1 MQMERSIK
9 SGVRSGLVFPSE
21 AGTPVDGANLR
32 RSFHIMLKKAG
43 LRKIRFHDLRHTYA
57 SLLLNLGESPAY
69 VQEQLG
75 HYSIQIT
82 VDTYGHLIPGSN
94 RAAVNKLDNLG
105 KSAPYTHPA
114 KKEGL
119 DESPNPLNSLARPGG
134 FEPPTCGFVVRR
146 SVH

>member
-1 MQMERSIK
+1 M
-9 SGVRSGLVFPSE
+9 
-21 AGTPVDGANLR
+21 
-32 RSFHIMLKKAG
+32 G
-43 LRKIRFHDLRHTYA
+43 LRNIRINDLCHTDA
-57 SLLLNLGESPAY
+57 SLLINLGESQACI
-69 VQEQLG
+69 EDQLG
-75 HYSIQIT
+75 HHSIQIT

-114 KKEGL
+114 KKEGAGEL
-119 DESPNPLNSLARPGG
+119 PNPLNSLARPGG